1 MSPTSFAI
9 ESREQGS
16 VLVIAISGELDLHTA
31 SQLEESLNPILAD
44 GNRPLVID
52 FAACEFIDSTGI
64 ALIVRAARQ
73 LGDESNGEANG
84 SFALCGVSDQVQR
97 LFDLTGIESMIP
109 MHTSLE
115 AALAELNG

>member
-16 VLVIAISGELDLHTA
+16 ALVIAISGELDLHTA
-31 SQLEESLNPILAD
+31 SQLEESLNPILVA

-73 LGDESNGEANG
+73 LGDESNG